1 MCALLLIGAVKV
13 CSPAGL
19 VMIKA
24 VWSTTACL
32 VGFDTQGS
40 GCIPYTSEPPI
51 LSPIFFKLVGIKQ
64 GMQVSVEH
72 QKATALPRG
81 EEKKKITF
89 FSRSFQE
96 KTKAAALFYKT
107 HLNNLTLNYSCQF

>member
-1 MCALLLIGAVKV
+1 
-13 CSPAGL
+13 
-19 VMIKA
+19 MIKA

-40 GCIPYTSEPPI
+40 GCIPYTCKPPI
-51 LSPIFFKLVGIKQ
+51 LSPVFFKLVGIQQ

-81 EEKKKITF
+81 GEKKIIKKNHVF
-89 FSRSFQE
+89 FPEAFKKKQ
-96 KTKAAALFYKT
+96 KLQLYFTKHT
-107 HLNNLTLNYSCQF
+107 